1 MKYFT
6 PKYFK
11 FFNELSEN
19 NNKEWFEKNRNLY
32 EAEVKQ
38 PFRKLVEDMI
48 EKLAKD
54 IPDINHLASK
64 SIFRINRD
72 IRFSKNK
79 APYKKYMAAV
89 FNRTGTKDQEYPGFY
104 FHAGADEVMVGGGK
118 YFCNKEELAKIRQEI
133 YYNNADFKK
142 LLNEKSFKEKYGTLL
157 GEKNKVLS
165 PEYKLFAKEQPL
177 IANKQFWYQ
186 ATLSRRD
193 VTGDKLDVL
202 LLSHFKAASKMN
214 AFLWE
219 AISN

>member
-11 FFNELSEN
+11 FFEELTVN
-19 NNKEWFEKNRNLY
+19 NNKEWFDNNRHRY
-32 EAEVKQ
+32 EEEVKQ
-38 PFRKLVEDMI
+38 PFRKLVEDLI
-48 EKLAKD
+48 EQLAKE
-54 IPDINHLASK
+54 IPDLNRNPSK

-79 APYKKYMAAV
+79 APYKRYMAGV

-118 YFCNKEELAKIRQEI
+118 YFCNKEELIKIRQEI
-133 YYNNADFKK
+133 YYNNDSFKK
-142 LLNEKSFKEKYGTLL
+142 LLNEKSFKAKYGTLL
-157 GEKNKVLS
+157 GDKNKVLS
-165 PEYKLFAKEQPL
+165 PEYKLFVKEQPL

-186 ATLSRRD
+186 AKLSRKD
-193 VTGDKLDVL
+193 ITGDKLDTL
-202 LLSHFKAASKMN
+202 LLSHFKAASKIN